1 MKITRKWTVVFFY
14 TIAIFVITPYL
25 PQWIRV
31 ASSRWSSSSVSRF
44 VLVVEIA
51 LALLISILAVGSL
64 IQKKKKSVL
73 FLISMGG
80 IFLLSFLIYK
90 LIPNPYEFTH
100 LPEYAILSMLLVWAL
115 GNKKVMRT
123 STKKEKKLRLT
134 ISKNPYFLSAMITG
148 LIGTV
153 DEIYQYFLPN
163 RYFTWYDILLNIL
176 GGILGLLIFWRIK
189 RWKKETGNFFWRHC
203 FLRRSLIFKAKRV

>member
-14 TIAIFVITPYL
+14 TVGIFVVTPYL
-25 PQWIRV
+25 PQLIRV
-31 ASSRWSSSSVSRF
+31 ASSRWASSSVSRF

-51 LALLISILAVGSL
+51 IALLILILAVGFL
-64 IQKKKKSVL
+64 IQKKKKSAF
-73 FLISMGG
+73 FLIYVGG
-80 IFLLSFLIYK
+80 IFLLSFIIYQF
-90 LIPNPYEFTH
+90 IPNPYEFTH
-100 LPEYAILSMLLVWAL
+100 LPEYAILSILIIWAL
-115 GNKKVMRT
+115 DKEKLK
-123 STKKEKKLRLT
+123 STDAKKEKNIRRT

-163 RYFTWYDILLNIL
+163 RYFTLYDIFLNIL

-189 RWKKETGNFFWRHC
+189 K
-203 FLRRSLIFKAKRV
+203 S